1 MLDSVLYV
9 IGVITITI
17 LSFFFLKKPLEEKN
31 IEGVWSIVARLVIGI
46 CGGLLVGFFLTF

>member
-9 IGVITITI
+9 IGVVTVTI

-31 IEGVWSIVARLVIGI
+31 IEGVWSIVSRLVIGVL
-46 CGGLLVGFFLTF
+46 GGFLVGFFLTM